1 MANKAEQ
8 KKNKAEQPGS
18 HPGYIINY
26 GIQHEGARKGEWWN
40 SVMEIPEQQY
50 LTLKHQAAGTFF
62 FILEILFLFKAHLE
76 ALTMG
81 SRNNS

>member
-8 KKNKAEQPGS
+8 KKNKAEQTAS

-62 FILEILFLFKAHLE
+62 HP
-76 ALTMG
+76 
-81 SRNNS
+81 RNSIPVQSTPGGLDYGFQK

>member
-50 LTLKHQAAGTFF
+50 LT
-62 FILEILFLFKAHLE
+62 
-76 ALTMG
+76 
-81 SRNNS
+81 